1 MRPRVFLA
9 ALCGVLALFTLP
21 AGAAP
26 LLHARANLDDQR
38 VEPDDADLRWL
49 WGRRQLRL
57 GVIARDDA
65 PLDILGTGQA
75 YEGITADYAGLV
87 AEQLNLS
94 ISVHTFASFDAAVA
108 GLRDGMVDLLG
119 SVSRERA
126 LAAGLRLSHAYAQD
140 QPLLM
145 ARQGDQPAPPPGAA
159 FRLVAVEGYRSVEQ
173 LRQLYPLARIELHP
187 TTLSALAAL
196 TLGQADLYLGHA
208 LAGRYALARTSLRGI
223 EEIGSAGLAGQDI
236 GFALRRDAAPLA
248 DMLDSV
254 LKGLS
259 PSQRARIE
267 QRWSVTGAAPA
278 SAAPLQLSE
287 DEQRWLQA
295 NPTVKVLLDE
305 QSLPLSYRDS
315 SGHWRGLSVEVLE
328 LISRRSGL
336 QFELAAASSVE
347 GMLGQLR
354 QGHAQLIA
362 GLPQSPALAQQL
374 SFSRSYLSA
383 ARVLVSRT
391 EPAAPSSL
399 GQLAGQSLAVVW
411 GSAVQDEL
419 AQRYPQVRVLQAQGP
434 LAALQALASG
444 RATAAVLTL
453 DDARPLIARWYP
465 GQLRISASLAM
476 PPAHFALAS
485 LRGEVELQGIVNKA
499 LLSLT
504 PRETETLVRR
514 WRNPMIVADGLW
526 PRQRLKILLGFG
538 LVLLLLLLA
547 LLWVRY
553 LRRLHAELH
562 QAKHMAE
569 AANQAKT
576 RFLATMSHEIR
587 TPMHALL
594 GMLELAQHK
603 AEQGTL
609 DRVAIDVAADAGR
622 GLLAL
627 IGDILDITRIEA
639 GQLQLALQPVQL
651 REQVEQVVQLFQQQA
666 RRKGLTLLL
675 HCEGAGDVQVLLD
688 PLRFKQVL
696 ANLLSN
702 AIKFT
707 RVGRVEVSLCV
718 RERGGSLA
726 LELLVK
732 DSGSGIA
739 EADLAEL
746 GQPFRQAGQKQSTRC
761 SSGLGLSISR
771 SLCELM
777 GGQLRLRS
785 VLGAGTQALILL
797 SCQRWHGQRQPA
809 PRAVPP
815 AAEHHLRVLVVD
827 DYPANRLLLAQQLE
841 YLGHRTCIAEEGAQ
855 ALRLWLGQPFDVVI
869 SDCSM
874 PSLDG
879 YALARAIRLH
889 ERRTQRPRCRVLGL
903 TANAVQEERQR
914 CRAAGM
920 DACLFKPLALSSLAA
935 ALATGPGARTAG
947 ASQAGPG
954 REDAALDLAHL
965 QRLVGADQQ
974 ALRGLLKDLRG
985 SLTEDLRR
993 LQQQT
998 NNPKELAVLAHRIK
1012 GGAQIARA
1020 GPLLKA
1026 CEELERCCRQQPGNV
1041 AEVQRAIHALHLA
1054 IHQLERQLEKLSA
1067 EPVPGHIMPSS
1078 NSTNRT
1084 TSTAPMMPD
1093 GP

>member
-9 ALCGVLALFTLP
+9 ALCGVVALSTLP
-21 AGAAP
+21 AVGAP
-26 LLHARANLDDQR
+26 LLHARASLDGDR
-38 VEPDDADLRWL
+38 VEPGDADLRWL
-49 WGRRQLRL
+49 WARRQLRL

-75 YEGITADYAGLV
+75 YEGITADYAGLL
-87 AEQLNLS
+87 AEHLNLAM
-94 ISVHTFASFDAAVA
+94 SVHTFASFDAAAA
-108 GLRDGMVDLLG
+108 GLRDGVVDLLG

-126 LAAGLRLSHAYAQD
+126 QSAGLRLSHAYAQD

-145 ARQGDQPAPPPGAA
+145 ARQGAQPEPQPGAA
-159 FRLVAVEGYRSVEQ
+159 LRLVAVEGYRSIEQ
-173 LRQLYPLARIELHP
+173 LRRLYPQAHIELHP
-187 TTLSALAAL
+187 TPLSALAAL

-223 EEIGSAGLAGQDI
+223 EEVGSGGMPVQDI
-236 GFALRRDAAPLA
+236 GFALRGDAAPLA
-248 DMLDSV
+248 DLLDSV

-267 QRWSVTGAAPA
+267 QRWSATGAVSA
-278 SAAPLQLSE
+278 SPVPLQLTE

-295 NPTVKVLLDE
+295 NPTIKVLLDE

-354 QGHAQLIA
+354 QGRAQLIA
-362 GLPQSPALAQQL
+362 GVPQSPALAQQL

-383 ARVLVSRT
+383 ARVLVSRN

-411 GSAVQDEL
+411 GSAVQDDL
-419 AQRYPQVRVLQAQGP
+419 ARRHPQVRALQVQGP
-434 LAALQALASG
+434 LAALHAVASG

-465 GQLRISASLAM
+465 RQLRISASLNM

-485 LRGEVELQGIVNKA
+485 LRGEVELQGILNKA

-553 LRRLHAELH
+553 LRRLHAELR

-569 AANQAKT
+569 TANQAKT

-594 GMLELAQHK
+594 GMLELAQYK

-609 DRVAIDVAADAGR
+609 DRLAIDVAADAGR

-639 GQLQLALQPVQL
+639 GQLQLVMQPVQL
-651 REQVEQVVQLFQQQA
+651 REQVEQVVQLFHEQA
-666 RRKGLTLLL
+666 RIKGLALLL
-675 HCEGAGDVQVLLD
+675 HIDGAGDAQVLLD

-696 ANLLSN
+696 SNLLSN

-707 RVGRVEVSLCV
+707 REGHVEVSLCV
-718 RERGGSLA
+718 RERGDCLA
-726 LELLVK
+726 LELQVK
-732 DSGSGIA
+732 DTGSGIA

-746 GQPFRQAGQKQSTRC
+746 GQPFRQAGPKQSTRC

-771 SLCELM
+771 SLCNLM

-797 SCQRWHGQRQPA
+797 SCQRWHGPRQA
-809 PRAVPP
+809 ASLGVPP
-815 AAEHHLRVLVVD
+815 PAERHLRVLVVD

-841 YLGHRTCIAEEGAQ
+841 YLGHRTCIAEDGVQ

-874 PSLDG
+874 PGLDG

-889 ERRTQRPRCRVLGL
+889 ERRTRRPGCRVLGL

-920 DACLFKPLALSSLAA
+920 DACLFKPLALNSLAA
-935 ALATGPGARTAG
+935 ALATGTVARPAG
-947 ASQAGPG
+947 AQQANGSCA
-954 REDAALDLAHL
+954 DAALDLAHL
-965 QRLVGADQQ
+965 QRLVGGDQQ
-974 ALRGLLKDLRG
+974 ALCGLLNDLRG
-985 SLTEDLRR
+985 SLNEDLRR
-993 LQQQT
+993 LDQQSD
-998 NNPKELAVLAHRIK
+998 NPEELAVLAHRIK

-1026 CEELERCCRQQPGNV
+1026 CEQLERCCHRQPRNTAQ
-1041 AEVQRAIHALHLA
+1041 VQRAKHALHLA
-1054 IHQLERQLEKLSA
+1054 MHQLERQLQQLSA
-1067 EPVPGHIMPSS
+1067 EPAPGHIMPSS